1 MEEVQQLIQDILR
14 GKPTFIGEA
23 PTIHMEQQILLVS
36 AIYVLV
42 SMFNTYNFKN
52 YINYRSYFVYSRLST
67 VIACIIYTI
76 EEVKT

>member
-1 MEEVQQLIQDILR
+1 MEDEQQLIQDILR
-14 GKPTFIGEA
+14 GKPTFIREA
-23 PTIHMEQQILLVS
+23 PTIHTEQQILLVS

-52 YINYRSYFVYSRLST
+52 YLNYRSYFVYSRIYT